1 MGGGEGS
8 MWVGEGSMWGR
19 WVRLDDGEQL
29 NDGGGGLG

>member
-8 MWVGEGSMWGR
+8 IWGGEGSMWGR
-19 WVRLDDGEQL
+19 WVRFDDGEQL